1 MPKFLANLDLNKNEL
16 QSAVVHPLATA
27 PSTATAVEGQIYY
40 DTSTDDKKIYVFD
53 GSNWV
58 AVGTGA
64 GGTFNN
70 FKIIDDAS
78 NEQTIADGNTIT
90 FSDGG
95 GVTATVG
102 ATDTVTLGTEG
113 VLQDLNTLGA
123 PASDGQ
129 FIVATGAG
137 AFAYESA
144 STARTSL
151 GLGTAAT
158 LDTAAVAD
166 AGTNLATGD
175 QIHAFVT
182 SQGYT
187 TNTGTV
193 TSVGT
198 NAGLSG
204 TVTTSGNLSLALGD
218 LTDMTEAWDNA
229 IDEFIVLDNGTQK
242 RKLSSEIFGS
252 NAFNSTTIGTTTNNL
267 TVDNTTLQLNTG
279 TTFNG
284 SAARTISAK
293 TAAVTNGATTLTT
306 GDAVFDFYTAGG
318 ANLATALN
326 TDLGGDFTIG
336 NQSTDTATFTGGVT
350 VNGNLSVQGTTTTID
365 TATLNVEDKNIT
377 LNYASGDSSA
387 SADGAGITIQ
397 DAVNSTTDATIL
409 WNAANDEFDF
419 SHTID
424 APTIKINGTAI
435 SATATELNQLDGVS
449 VGGTTSGDIVTI
461 DGTQTLSNKTI
472 AASQVT
478 EISNLTADEGAQ
490 LENIGSTTISS
501 AQWGYLGATTTFGG
515 SLLDDADASAAR
527 TTLGVAIGTDV
538 QAYDA
543 QLADVAGL
551 TPTDGNF
558 IVGDGTNFVAESGST
573 ARASLGVDYSTVA
586 QAKAGT
592 STDSVLTPDRL
603 AERMVVSTVDVSNAT
618 FTAQS
623 GTYYAAVNH
632 ALGTEDIIVQLF
644 DATTKATVYADIE
657 RKNFAGTNSTND
669 IRIGFAAVPDN
680 DVEVVITSVAG
691 AQAKTASYS

>member
-70 FKIIDDAS
+70 FKIIDGAS

-90 FSDGG
+90 FAEGEGINAVVS
-95 GVTATVG
+95 
-102 ATDTVTLGTEG
+102 ATDTVTISAEDATSTNKGIASFSTDNFSVNAGAVTIKSGGVVADELASNAVTTAKINDDAVTYAKIQNVSATNRLLGR
-113 VLQDLNTLGA
+113 D
-123 PASDGQ
+123 S
-129 FIVATGAG
+129 TGAG
-137 AFAYESA
+137 VIEEITPANV
-144 STARTSL
+144 RTMIN
-151 GLGTAAT
+151 
-158 LDTAAVAD
+158 VAD
-166 AGTNLATGD
+166 GANNYTHPNHTG
-175 QIHAFVT
+175 QVT
-182 SQGYT
+182 S
-187 TNTGTV
+187 
-193 TSVGT
+193 S
-198 NAGLSG
+198 AD
-204 TVTTSGNLSLALGD
+204 GD
-218 LTDMTEAWDNA
+218 
-229 IDEFIVLDNGTQK
+229 
-242 RKLSSEIFGS
+242 
-252 NAFNSTTIGTTTNNL
+252 
-267 TVDNTTLQLNTG
+267 TTL
-279 TTFNG
+279 
-284 SAARTISAK
+284 A
-293 TAAVTNGATTLTT
+293 TAAVTAQTDL
-306 GDAVFDFYTAGG
+306 GDNFASADSFIVYDSS
-318 ANLATALN
+318 ATALREGTVGNLQSYMQSNLTFTTN
-326 TDLGGDFTIG
+326 TDVNVNNANLLTALANLESSGGAADQNITIG
-336 NQSTDTATFTGGVT
+336 TDSGDTIVIT
-350 VNGNLSVQGTTTTID
+350 GNLQVSGTTTTVD
-365 TATLNVEDKNIT
+365 STTVNI
-377 LNYASGDSSA
+377 GDHNIVLDSDNNTSA
-387 SADGAGITIQ
+387 VVNGAGITINGGQ
-397 DAVNSTTDATIL
+397 GDDATFTYSTSGPQFELKLGTAYEDLQVAGLKASSITL
-409 WNAANDEFDF
+409 D
-419 SHTID
+419 
-424 APTIKINGTAI
+424 GTAI
-435 SATATELNQLDGVS
+435 SATATEINQLAG
-449 VGGTTSGDIVTI
+449 I
-461 DGTQTLSNKTI
+461 D
-472 AASQVT
+472 
-478 EISNLTADEGAQ
+478 
-490 LENIGSTTISS
+490 STTISS

-515 SLLDDADASAAR
+515 SLLDDANASAAR
-527 TTLGVAIGTDV
+527 TTLGLIIGTDV

>member
-70 FKIIDDAS
+70 FKIIDGAS

-90 FSDGG
+90 FAEGEGINAVVS
-95 GVTATVG
+95 
-102 ATDTVTLGTEG
+102 ATDTVTISAEDATSTNKGIASFSTDNFSVNAGAVTIKSGGVVADELASNAVTTAKINDDAVTYAKIQNVSATNRLLGR
-113 VLQDLNTLGA
+113 D
-123 PASDGQ
+123 S
-129 FIVATGAG
+129 TGAG
-137 AFAYESA
+137 VIEEITPANV
-144 STARTSL
+144 RTMIN
-151 GLGTAAT
+151 
-158 LDTAAVAD
+158 VAD
-166 AGTNLATGD
+166 GANNYTHPNHTG
-175 QIHAFVT
+175 QVT
-182 SQGYT
+182 S
-187 TNTGTV
+187 
-193 TSVGT
+193 S
-198 NAGLSG
+198 AD
-204 TVTTSGNLSLALGD
+204 GD
-218 LTDMTEAWDNA
+218 
-229 IDEFIVLDNGTQK
+229 
-242 RKLSSEIFGS
+242 
-252 NAFNSTTIGTTTNNL
+252 
-267 TVDNTTLQLNTG
+267 TTL
-279 TTFNG
+279 
-284 SAARTISAK
+284 A
-293 TAAVTNGATTLTT
+293 TAAVTAQTDL
-306 GDAVFDFYTAGG
+306 GDNFASADSFIVYDSS
-318 ANLATALN
+318 ATALREGTVGNLQSYMQSNLTFTTN
-326 TDLGGDFTIG
+326 TDVNVNNANLLTALANLESSGGAADQNITIG
-336 NQSTDTATFTGGVT
+336 TDSGDTIVIT
-350 VNGNLSVQGTTTTID
+350 GNLQVSGTTTTVD
-365 TATLNVEDKNIT
+365 STTVNI
-377 LNYASGDSSA
+377 GDHNIVLDSDNNTSA
-387 SADGAGITIQ
+387 VVNGAGITINGGQ
-397 DAVNSTTDATIL
+397 GDDATFTYSTTGPQFELKLGTAYEDLQVAGLKASSITL
-409 WNAANDEFDF
+409 G
-419 SHTID
+419 
-424 APTIKINGTAI
+424 GTAI

-691 AQAKTASYS
+691 AQSKTASYS

>member
-40 DTSTDDKKIYVFD
+40 DTTTDDKKIYVFD
-53 GSNWV
+53 GTSWV

-70 FKIIDDAS
+70 FKIADDAS

-90 FSDGG
+90 FAAGEGID
-95 GVTATVG
+95 TAVS
-102 ATDTVTLGTEG
+102 ATDTLTISAEDATSSNKGIASFSTDNFSVNAGAVTIKSGGVVADELASNAVTTAKINDDAVTYAKIQNVSATNRLLGR
-113 VLQDLNTLGA
+113 D
-123 PASDGQ
+123 S
-129 FIVATGAG
+129 TGAG
-137 AFAYESA
+137 VIEEITPANV
-144 STARTSL
+144 RTMIN
-151 GLGTAAT
+151 
-158 LDTAAVAD
+158 VAD
-166 AGTNLATGD
+166 GANNYTHPNHTG
-175 QIHAFVT
+175 QVT
-182 SQGYT
+182 S
-187 TNTGTV
+187 
-193 TSVGT
+193 S
-198 NAGLSG
+198 AD
-204 TVTTSGNLSLALGD
+204 GD
-218 LTDMTEAWDNA
+218 
-229 IDEFIVLDNGTQK
+229 
-242 RKLSSEIFGS
+242 
-252 NAFNSTTIGTTTNNL
+252 
-267 TVDNTTLQLNTG
+267 TTL
-279 TTFNG
+279 
-284 SAARTISAK
+284 A
-293 TAAVTNGATTLTT
+293 TAAVTAQTDL
-306 GDAVFDFYTAGG
+306 GDNFASADSFIVYDSS
-318 ANLATALN
+318 ATALREGTVGNLQSYMQSNLTFTTN
-326 TDLGGDFTIG
+326 TDVNVNNANLLTALANLESSGGAADQNITIG
-336 NQSTDTATFTGGVT
+336 TDSGDTIVIT
-350 VNGNLSVQGTTTTID
+350 GNLQVSGTTTTVD
-365 TATLNVEDKNIT
+365 STTVNI
-377 LNYASGDSSA
+377 GDHNIVLDSDNNTSA
-387 SADGAGITIQ
+387 VVNGAGITINGGQ
-397 DAVNSTTDATIL
+397 GDDATFTYSTSGPQFELKLGTAYEDLQVAGLKASSITL
-409 WNAANDEFDF
+409 D
-419 SHTID
+419 
-424 APTIKINGTAI
+424 GTAI
-435 SATATELNQLDGVS
+435 SATATEINQLAG
-449 VGGTTSGDIVTI
+449 I
-461 DGTQTLSNKTI
+461 D
-472 AASQVT
+472 
-478 EISNLTADEGAQ
+478 
-490 LENIGSTTISS
+490 STTISS

-515 SLLDDADASAAR
+515 SLLDDANASAAR
-527 TTLGVAIGTDV
+527 TTLGLIIGTDV